1 MRYTLFLP
9 DNSRDVASLLKK
21 GEVSAAINELR
32 HRAAL
37 GSQSAKTVLAY
48 LHLQGAFT
56 GQADYEQAT
65 TLLQAPVAAGNPYA
79 LYVMGWVYFLREKD
93 AKPAV
98 QCWIAGANQGFTPSL
113 VEIGR
118 FLSWDL
124 PGKPPNLKAAI
135 DKFLQAHRLGHKQA
149 PALVAVLDVRGARGV
164 LYALSAPV
172 RWVYFYLRCVVWIYI
187 DMFSE
192 HVFLRPPNQKKPF
205 FQARVLPQDS

>member
-1 MRYTLFLP
+1 MRYTLLLP
-9 DNSRDVASLLKK
+9 DSSRDVASLLKR
-21 GEVSAAINELR
+21 GEVSTAIAELR

-65 TLLQAPVAAGNPYA
+65 ALLQAPVAAGNPYA
-79 LYVMGWVYFLREKD
+79 LYVMGWIHFLRDKN

-98 QCWIAGANQGFTPSL
+98 QHWISGANQGFTPSL

-124 PGKPPNLKAAI
+124 PDKPPNLEAAV
-135 DKFLQAHRLGHKQA
+135 DKLLLAHHLGHKQA
-149 PALVAVLDVRGARGV
+149 PCLVAVLDAKGARGV

-172 RWVYFYLRCVVWIYI
+172 RWVYFFLRFVVWLHI

-192 HVFLRPPNQKKPF
+192 QVFLRPPSQKKPF
-205 FQARVLPQDS
+205 FDMKELPQDS